1 MPFCPGLIVHP
12 APQPGLP
19 GFHVVDTILP
29 VRPERDISADEPD
42 RALDLSLPGLSII
55 SAEISGDDHDGS
67 PGPRVG

>member
-1 MPFCPGLIVHP
+1 
-12 APQPGLP
+12 LP